1 MGRVAAG
8 HARADDSWKGSVMT
22 SPLRFGQDKTEKSSQ
37 EYSMAVDDDVEAQ
50 SGRESDSRVDEEEEG
65 SDKMENHSED
75 PIIELRH

>member
-1 MGRVAAG
+1 
-8 HARADDSWKGSVMT
+8 MT

-65 SDKMENHSED
+65 RDKMENHSED